1 MNGRTFIDSNV
12 FLYAI
17 EEAPVQK
24 SERAGA
30 WLRHLLGTGNGVAN
44 LQVMNEVANV
54 LIKRGNAPPE
64 KVFSTIDG
72 YMHFGVSVLSLETVA
87 AARLLHFE
95 SGYSWW
101 DCLLLASA
109 IELQCR
115 YFLSEDLQDNRQV
128 RGLTIINPFRHSPP
142 QTPIH

>member
-1 MNGRTFIDSNV
+1 MSGRTFVDSNV

-17 EEAPVQK
+17 EAGDAQK
-24 SERAGA
+24 SALSGD
-30 WLRHLLGTGNGVAN
+30 WLRYLLGSGQGVAN
-44 LQVMNEVANV
+44 LQVMNEVTNV
-54 LIKRGNAPPE
+54 LIKRGRMRPE
-64 KVFSTIDG
+64 TIFSIVDG
-72 YMHFGVSVLSLETVA
+72 YALFGATAINFETIA

-95 SGYSWW
+95 YGYSWW

-115 YFLSEDLQDNRQV
+115 YFLSEDMQDGHKI

-142 QTPIH
+142 QTPLH